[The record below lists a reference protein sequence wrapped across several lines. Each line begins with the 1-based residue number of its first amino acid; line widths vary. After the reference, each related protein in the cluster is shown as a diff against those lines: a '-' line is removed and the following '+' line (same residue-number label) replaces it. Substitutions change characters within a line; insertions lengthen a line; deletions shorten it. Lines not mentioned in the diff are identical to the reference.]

1 MSATNRG
8 ATRNERDFY
17 ATPEE
22 AFKPLIPFLPKE
34 WSYWEPACGDGRLI
48 RWMREEGLN
57 ADGADLEPAV
67 DGYPKVDFL
76 KDETFRDCIIS
87 NPPFSLAHEF
97 CDHAIKHSN
106 HVFMLLRLNF
116 LASLKRRDWF
126 KENEPTAL
134 FVLSK
139 RPSFTNNGKTDA
151 TDYAW
156 IMWHSLLQGVAPKDH
171 KGIAYRGIY
180 HL

>member
-17 ATPEE
+17 ATPEG

-48 RWMREEGLN
+48 RWMQEAGLQ
-57 ADGADLEPAV
+57 ADGADLDPQGNFKQAN
-67 DGYPKVDFL
+67 FL
-76 KDETFRDCIIS
+76 EDMTLRDCTIT
-87 NPPFSLAHEF
+87 NPPFGLAQEF

-116 LASLKRRDWF
+116 LASVKRRDWF
-126 KENEPTAL
+126 LQNEPAAL
-134 FVLSK
+134 FILSK
-139 RPSFTNNGKTDA
+139 RPSFTGNGKTDA
-151 TDYAW
+151 TDYCW
-156 IMWHSLLQGVAPKDH
+156 IYWHHLTPGLVANT
-171 KGIAYRGIY
+171 ILTVRYRGIY

>member
-22 AFKPLIPFLPKE
+22 AFKPLIPFLPRE

-48 RWMREEGLN
+48 RWMKEAGLW
-57 ADGADLEPAV
+57 AFGADLEPQC
-67 DGYPKVDFL
+67 DYPQINFL
-76 KDETFRDCIIS
+76 EDTTFRNCIIT
-87 NPPFSLAHEF
+87 NPPFSLAQEF

-116 LASLKRRDWF
+116 LASVKRRDWF
-126 KENEPTAL
+126 RQNEPAAL

-139 RPSFTNNGKTDA
+139 RPSFTGNGKTDA

-156 IMWHSLLQGVAPKDH
+156 VYWHSLLQGAVAQELPA
-171 KGIAYRGIY
+171 IRYRGIY

>member
-8 ATRNERDFY
+8 ATRNQRDFY
-17 ATPEE
+17 ATPES
-22 AFKPLIPFLPKE
+22 AFKPLIPYLPKDL
-34 WSYWEPACGDGRLI
+34 SYWEPACGDGRLI
-48 RWMREEGLN
+48 RLMREAGLA
-57 ADGADLEPAV
+57 ADGADLEPAIE
-67 DGYPKVDFL
+67 GFPKIDFL
-76 KDETFRDCIIS
+76 KDETLRDCTIT

-97 CDHAIKHSN
+97 CDHAIKHSL
-106 HVFMLLRLNF
+106 HTFMLLRLNF
-116 LASLKRRDWF
+116 LASVKRRDWF
-126 KENEPTAL
+126 KENEPAAI

-139 RPSFTNNGKTDA
+139 RPSFTGNGKTDA

-156 IMWHSLLQGVAPKDH
+156 IYWHSILQGISPKEH